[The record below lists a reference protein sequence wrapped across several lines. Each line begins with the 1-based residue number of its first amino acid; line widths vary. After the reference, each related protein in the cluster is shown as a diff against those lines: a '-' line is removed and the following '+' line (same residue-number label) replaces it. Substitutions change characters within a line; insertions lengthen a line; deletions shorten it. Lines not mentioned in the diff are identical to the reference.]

1 MSQLVPLRPLG
12 HFWISDILE
21 KFWANWDI
29 FEFQTFLIK
38 VILQTT
44 LSNNWYFWNKTDPPS
59 VFKTTKFKLGHFW
72 GGFSPPPPIET
83 LSQIFSIFY
92 FDASPK
98 SGLTWN
104 WLCTPT
110 TTTHCHKLNVSNISA
125 VITRFDQ
132 TWKIGSL
139 DHLEQIPS
147 VTVTFVHAT
156 FVHVTFVHIRNIS
169 AVTDLI
175 FTRL

>member
-1 MSQLVPLRPLG
+1 MVDFVLSLNTPVETMSQ
-12 HFWISDILE
+12 
-21 KFWANWDI
+21 
-29 FEFQTFLIK
+29 
-38 VILQTT
+38 LQTT
-44 LSNNWYFWNKTDPPS
+44 LSNNWNWDIFEKNRPPLC
-59 VFKTTKFKLGHFW
+59 FQNFQIEIRTFLFFFT
-72 GGFSPPPPIET
+72 PPIET
-83 LSQIFSIFY
+83 LSQIFWIFY

-110 TTTHCHKLNVSNISA
+110 TTTHRRKLNVSNISA